1 MTIKDHSAEA
11 KADLQKRIGEGLARC
26 AIHFQTQHKIRLN
39 KSNPGPDYLDSSTVG
54 QYPRAR
60 TGFGRDGTSYEPTS
74 PAAMAA
80 AGNVRM
86 GYISPAWYMG
96 FLELFK
102 GRLGLKK
109 TLEDLKDQFVAI
121 LKNVGARK

>member
-86 GYISPAWYMG
+86 GYILPAWYLA
-96 FLELFK
+96 FLEIYK
-102 GRLGLKK
+102 GRLGLKQ
-109 TLEDLKDQFVAI
+109 TLADLGEQFKAI
-121 LKNVGARK
+121 LNAVGAKK